1 MVLGGSRGGDG
12 RVNSI
17 SRLTGGGRSFGRFD
31 DARKDLNITTRT
43 EVVGCQVSFSPD
55 LSDKRTFFVPSSL
68 PSSSNQV
75 IPTPLLM
82 MKGAYQ
88 VDVQSSN
95 KRNQDH
101 VLAPDGLDGRKHQ
114 KELSEDDRS
123 SFPPPRDPNSL
134 LVFLPFGVE
143 ERRGGEREGRRTP
156 GGKS

>member
-12 RVNSI
+12 WVNSI

-55 LSDKRTFFVPSSL
+55 LSDKRTFFVPFSL

-88 VDVQSSN
+88 VDVESSN

-123 SFPPPRDPNSL
+123 SFPPPRPQLFVSL
-134 LVFLPFGVE
+134 SSIWSGRE
-143 ERRGGEREGRRTP
+143 KRRGARRKTNTWR
-156 GGKS
+156 